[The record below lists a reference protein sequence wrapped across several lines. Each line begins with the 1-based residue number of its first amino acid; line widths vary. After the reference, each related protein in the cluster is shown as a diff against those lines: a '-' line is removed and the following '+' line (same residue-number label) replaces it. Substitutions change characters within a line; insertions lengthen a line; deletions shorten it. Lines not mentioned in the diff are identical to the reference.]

1 MWLGYI
7 IAQRPAEQRGRLR
20 YKSFKGIKSIR
31 KNRAR
36 KPAWL
41 SHKIFFHGTK
51 KYALRDNS
59 VCFTGQQRMLYGTT
73 AYAFAMCMFTHIHT
87 KNAGKS
93 SRVFLEK
100 GDFFPLPLSSFFG
113 TKKYANSEK
122 EARFYSSQFS
132 FIGIIRFL
140 PFLRVLPFSFS
151 GLLGALFLFSRDK
164 KVCFLTKKHYFFLKN
179 ARKKHGISHK
189 THGRIYSLLSEKTC

>member
-1 MWLGYI
+1 MLY
-7 IAQRPAEQRGRLR
+7 
-20 YKSFKGIKSIR
+20 
-31 KNRAR
+31 
-36 KPAWL
+36 
-41 SHKIFFHGTK
+41 GTTA
-51 KYALRDNS
+51 YALRDNS
-59 VCFTGQQRMLYGTT
+59 VCFTGQQRMLLL
-73 AYAFAMCMFTHIHT
+73 CVCSHT
-87 KNAGKS
+87 YTQKNAGKG
-93 SRVFLEK
+93 SRFFLEK

-164 KVCFLTKKHYFFLKN
+164 KVCFLTKKHYFFLKKHTEN
-179 ARKKHGISHK
+179 ARKMHGISHK
-189 THGRIYSLLSEKTC
+189 THGLIYSLLSAKPEKT